1 LGLPQSAMRRSFRL
15 YFLALLLMVLAGVW
29 SAQTGLI
36 TDGRSGDGMDQYM
49 PGRSFSAH
57 MLRSGSLP
65 EWDPYIYTGFP
76 HIADIQNGFFYPPN
90 LILYLFLSRATAFTV
105 SIVFNL
111 FLIAFFTSRFL
122 ELFVRS
128 SYARWIGA
136 ATFAL
141 CGFLACSSGTVT
153 IPNSAAWV
161 PAFFWCVEKWIRT
174 QRWRYCAWG
183 GLCLAMQL
191 FAGWPQM
198 VLLSVVYLGVY
209 LLFALPGQSKPIR
222 ILIGIAVAGAIAAG
236 LGIPQ
241 LIATLQLKNESI
253 IQHLAYNEF
262 TFGSVAPQLTILLF
276 FPFLAGAGISGS
288 LWHKV
293 GYYAPISGQVNV
305 YYVGILPLMLAVAAI
320 FLWRRSRYVRFA
332 GSAAVLSLLL
342 AWAGYTPLGKVL
354 YRIPVYNFFH
364 DHRINLVF
372 FSFAIGILAACAA
385 DEIGFVHLSEE
396 RRRRMSWAVPAIVI
410 GVAALLL
417 LHVKSLFRSMDP
429 NVGAM
434 LPDWLLRV
442 HRIMRLDNVDM
453 MLPVAMLFVCGGLF
467 YLWVRHP
474 QSRRLATLMVVLVIA
489 DLLYFDVTGQWVA
502 ALGGAGPEER
512 AALAAMQAKGTG
524 QEFRSLSLVKN
535 PFPAVSP
542 NLTGEYHHAD
552 VLGLG
557 PFLPKRHAALLSSL
571 NVGEARY
578 WRELLINNTVL
589 STVNTRFIEATSAQ
603 VEEIERVLG
612 PFQRSADA
620 ATANVA
626 AQPEGD
632 NVFAQPAWNTTTG
645 QKSGPPPSSIPAC
658 TRKECETAGTM
669 LHLEPNSAY
678 ELTFEARV
686 TDVRGVPGKPVDMN
700 GYGGGFAGIG
710 QDQFFGVSDWM
721 LQGTHDFTP
730 YTEIYLTGKKTDGIF
745 FVMINFARSPLE
757 LKNLSLQKIGSL
769 PLGRNP
775 YRRLG
780 KWGDLNVLENPYVY
794 PRAFFVSSVKPVSSF
809 SEARNLLWRTLDPFA
824 ARHVALVQA
833 PASELPA
840 RVSEG
845 TVRSLTYAPNQ
856 AHLGVSCP
864 DTCYLVLS
872 DLYYPG
878 WKAAID
884 GKSAPIYLTDAMV
897 RGIVVPAGEHQIEFS
912 FHPRALRFAMLF
924 SLLTFG
930 LVAVITFR
938 SRPEPEKSL
947 SS

>member
-1 LGLPQSAMRRSFRL
+1 MRRSFL
-15 YFLALLLMVLAGVW
+15 PYFLALLFMVLAGVW
-29 SAQTGLI
+29 SARTGLI
-36 TDGRSGDGMDQYM
+36 PEGRSGDGMDYYM
-49 PGRSFSAH
+49 PGRAFSASA
-57 MLRSGSLP
+57 LRAGSLP
-65 EWDPYIYTGFP
+65 EWNPYVYTGYS
-76 HIADIQNGFFYPPN
+76 HIGDIQSGFFYPPN
-90 LILYLFLSRATAFTV
+90 LILYLLFSRATAFTV
-105 SIVFNL
+105 SIVFHL

-122 ELFVRS
+122 QLFVRS

-136 ATFAL
+136 ATFTL
-141 CGFLACSSGTVT
+141 CGFLACSAMTVT
-153 IPNSAAWV
+153 IPDSAAWV

-174 QRWRYCAWG
+174 ERWRYCAWG

-191 FAGWPQM
+191 LAGWPQM
-198 VLLSVVYLGVY
+198 VLLSVLYLGVY

-253 IQHLAYNEF
+253 IQHLAYNDF
-262 TFGSVAPQLTILLF
+262 IFGSVAPQLTILLF
-276 FPFLAGAGISGS
+276 FPFLAGAGFSGV

-372 FSFAIGILAACAA
+372 FSFSIGILAACAA
-385 DEIGFVHLSEE
+385 DEIGFAHLSEE
-396 RRRRMSWAVPAIVI
+396 RRRRLSWAVPATVI

-417 LHVKSLFRSMDP
+417 IHVKSLFRSMDP

-434 LPDWLLRV
+434 LPDWLQRV

-453 MLPVAMLFVCGGLF
+453 MLPIALLFVCGGLF

-474 QSRRLATLMVVLVIA
+474 QSRRLAILMVVLVIA
-489 DLLYFDVTGQWVA
+489 DLLYFDVTGQWSAV
-502 ALGGAGPEER
+502 LGGAGSEER
-512 AALAAMQAKGTG
+512 AALAAMQENGRG
-524 QEFRSLSLVKN
+524 QEFRSMSLVKG

-542 NLTGEYHHAD
+542 NLIGEYHHAD
-552 VLGLG
+552 ILGLG

-589 STVNTRFIEATSAQ
+589 STVNTRFIEADSGQ
-603 VEEIERVLG
+603 VAEMERILG
-612 PFQRSADA
+612 PFQTPAAA
-620 ATANVA
+620 ATANVPA
-626 AQPEGD
+626 APAGD
-632 NVFAQPAWNTTTG
+632 NLFAQPTWNSTTG
-645 QKSGPPPSSIPAC
+645 QKLGPPPASIPAC
-658 TRKECETAGTM
+658 VRKECESAGTM
-669 LHLEPNSAY
+669 LHLDPNSAY
-678 ELTFEARV
+678 ELNLDARV
-686 TDVRGVPGKPVDMN
+686 ADVRGAPGKPAEVN
-700 GYGGGFAGIG
+700 GYGGGFAGILEG
-710 QDQFFGVSDWM
+710 QFFGVTDWM
-721 LQGTHDFTP
+721 LQGSHDFTP
-730 YTEIYLTGKKTDGIF
+730 STEIYLTGKKTDGLF

-757 LKNLSLQKIGSL
+757 LRNLSLRKIGSL

-775 YRRLG
+775 YRMVG
-780 KWGDLNVLENPYVY
+780 KWGDLNVLENPNVY

-809 SEARNLLWRTLDPFA
+809 SAARNLLWRTIDPFD
-824 ARHVALVQA
+824 ARHVALVDA

-845 TVRSLTYAPNQ
+845 TVRSLTYTPNQ

-864 DTCYLVLS
+864 DICYLVLS

-884 GKSAPIYLTDAMV
+884 GKSAPIHLTDAMV
-897 RGIVVPAGEHQIEFS
+897 RGIVVPAGEHQIELVY
-912 FHPRALRFAMLF
+912 HPRSLRFAMLF

-930 LVAVITFR
+930 LVAVMTFR
-938 SRPEPEKSL
+938 SRPEPEKPL
-947 SS
+947 QA